1 MKTVGL
7 ITEYNPFHE
16 GHRYH
21 IEQAKKISGA
31 DTAVVVMSGDFVQRG
46 EPAITDKYTRA
57 HMALSCGADL
67 VVELPALYATAS
79 AEGFALGAAG
89 ILHFL
94 GVDALCFGSECNDI
108 NILCEIAAILAEEP
122 AAFKTSL
129 KNNLAMGD
137 SFPKARQKALEEYM
151 GQSLTKHKDVM
162 SKPNNLLGIEYIK
175 ALRRYSSGMEVYTI
189 KRMGQGYNEAK
200 EYKETEFGEGF
211 ASAASIR
218 RMIVN
223 GQENEAADM
232 LPDTAGDIFR
242 SAIEKYG
249 IVTADDF
256 SQLLN
261 YKIYCLMR
269 EDSTMLLNYS
279 DVSEP
284 IANKITRIY
293 GREHFSGDWSELVM
307 KLKSK
312 ELTHSRVNRALLHI
326 LLDIK
331 KDAWSLI
338 TPYARI
344 LGMTTQGQKFLASI
358 RKTCPI
364 PLITKVADDSELLRN
379 DIFAADVYNQVVY
392 RKNGEQITD
401 DYRHP
406 LIKIS

>member
-1 MKTVGL
+1 M
-7 ITEYNPFHE
+7 
-16 GHRYH
+16 
-21 IEQAKKISGA
+21 
-31 DTAVVVMSGDFVQRG
+31 
-46 EPAITDKYTRA
+46 
-57 HMALSCGADL
+57 
-67 VVELPALYATAS
+67 
-79 AEGFALGAAG
+79 
-89 ILHFL
+89 
-94 GVDALCFGSECNDI
+94 
-108 NILCEIAAILAEEP
+108 
-122 AAFKTSL
+122 
-129 KNNLAMGD
+129 
-137 SFPKARQKALEEYM
+137 
-151 GQSLTKHKDVM
+151 
-162 SKPNNLLGIEYIK
+162 
-175 ALRRYSSGMEVYTI
+175 
-189 KRMGQGYNEAK
+189 
-200 EYKETEFGEGF
+200 
-211 ASAASIR
+211 
-218 RMIVN
+218 
-223 GQENEAADM
+223 
-232 LPDTAGDIFR
+232 AGDIFR

-279 DVSEP
+279 DVSEA

-392 RKNGEQITD
+392 RKNGEQITN